1 MGYLKEKMQEKLSI
15 KKNIIK
21 YDTETIN
28 HDIQE
33 ILVKRF
39 EDPSELNMTIDDLHD
54 PFALKDMDKAVQRLL
69 EAKENDEKVMIFWD
83 YDVDGVTSTSILM
96 HFFKKIGL
104 KASYRL
110 PHRVNDGYGLKDYFV
125 DECKEL
131 WVSLIITVDCGTRD
145 VDVIKHA
152 KKLWVDII
160 VTDHH
165 AVPDVIPEEA
175 VAIVNPKRP
184 DCEYPFKG
192 LAGAWVAFKVMCA
205 VASEIFDF
213 EEYQAYVQDSIDIC
227 AIWTVAD
234 CMTLTG
240 ENRLIV
246 VEGLKQL
253 RNSRSKWIRA
263 LIEDKINTD
272 LDADVFGFVIWP
284 RLNAA
289 WRMDSPYKA
298 VNLILNNGETLA
310 KTLHEIE
317 MLNEQRKFQTKMFV
331 EEALQK
337 VNPKDNLMFYYSAAI
352 EHWII
357 GIVAGRLTEQFYR
370 PSIVLKDEWDKL
382 VASCRAPEYFS
393 MIDILEKYKDYFI
406 AFGWHKQAAGF
417 SIKREKF
424 GEFKT
429 KILAELNAIN
439 FREHRK
445 ELIVDK
451 VVQLNELWFGFLYKM
466 NKFKPYGIGNTK
478 PMLMVE
484 DLQFTSVEILGKNSR
499 DHIHFKTPHGY
510 KIYGFWF
517 GQYLEEIK
525 KANKI
530 DVIFD
535 ISEDVWMGKKNLL
548 LKVVDIIIY

>member
-1 MGYLKEKMQEKLSI
+1 MVNENTMQEKISI

-21 YDTETIN
+21 FDSETMN
-28 HDIQE
+28 HDIE
-33 ILVKRF
+33 SILIQRF
-39 EDPSELNMTIDDLHD
+39 EDPAELEMTIDDLHD
-54 PFALKDMDKAVQRLL
+54 PFALKDMWKAVERLL
-69 EAKENDEKVMIFWD
+69 QAKENDEKVMIFGD

-96 HFFKKIGL
+96 HFFKKIWL

-125 DECKEL
+125 DECAEL
-131 WVSLIITVDCGTRD
+131 WVTLIVTVDCWTRD
-145 VDVIKHA
+145 IEVIQHA
-152 KKLWVDII
+152 KKLWIDVI

-165 AVPDVIPEEA
+165 AVPEVIPEEA
-175 VAIVNPKRP
+175 VAIINPKRP

-213 EEYQAYVQDSIDIC
+213 EEYEEYVRDSIDIC
-227 AIWTVAD
+227 AIGTVAD
-234 CMTLTG
+234 CMTLTW

-246 VEGLKQL
+246 VEWLKQL
-253 RNSRSKWIRA
+253 RNSRSRWIRS

-272 LDADVFGFVIWP
+272 LDADVFGFVIGP

-289 WRMDSPYKA
+289 WRMDTPYKA

-317 MLNEQRKFQTKMFV
+317 MLNDQRKFQTKQFV

-337 VNPKDNLMFYYSAAI
+337 VNPKDNLLFYYSPAI
-352 EHWII
+352 EHGII

-393 MIDILEKYKDYFI
+393 IIDILEKYKDYFI
-406 AFGWHKQAAGF
+406 AFGGHKQAAGF
-417 SIKREKF
+417 SIAREKF

-429 KILAELNAIN
+429 KVLAELNAID
-439 FREHRK
+439 FRQHKK
-445 ELIVDK
+445 ELQVDK
-451 VVQLNELWFGFLYKM
+451 VVNLNELGFGFLYKM
-466 NKFKPYGIGNTK
+466 NKFKPYGIGNKK
-478 PMLMVE
+478 PLLMVE
-484 DLQFTSVEILGKNSR
+484 DLDFESVSILWKNSR
-499 DHIHFKTPHGY
+499 DHIQFKTAHGY
-510 KIYGFWF
+510 KIYGFGF
-517 GQYLEEIK
+517 GQYLEDIK

-530 DVIFD
+530 DIIFD
-535 ISEDVWMGKKNLL
+535 ISEDNWMWKKNLL
-548 LKVVDIIIY
+548 LKLEDIVIH

>member
-1 MGYLKEKMQEKLSI
+1 MKQKVSI
-15 KKNIIK
+15 KKNIIS
-21 YDTETIN
+21 YDEASDNQNIE
-28 HDIQE
+28 E
-33 ILVKRF
+33 ILMKRF
-39 EDPSELNMTIDDLHD
+39 DDPLELERTIDDLHD
-54 PFALKDMDKAVQRLL
+54 PFGLKDMDKAVERILQ
-69 EAKENDEKVMIFWD
+69 AKQNDEKVMIFWD

-96 HFFKKIGL
+96 HFFKKIGI

-110 PHRVNDGYGLKDYFV
+110 PHRVNDWYGLKDYFV

-145 VDVIKHA
+145 IEVIKHA

-165 AVPDVIPEEA
+165 AVPDEIPEEA

-184 DCEYPFKG
+184 DCDYPFKG
-192 LAGAWVAFKVMCA
+192 LAGAGVAFKVMCA
-205 VASEIFDF
+205 VASEVLDF
-213 EEYQAYVQDSIDIC
+213 EEYEEYIRESIDIC
-227 AIWTVAD
+227 AIGTVAD

-246 VEGLKQL
+246 IEWLKQI
-253 RNSRSKWIRA
+253 RNSRSRGIRR

-289 WRMDSPYKA
+289 GRMDSPYKA
-298 VNLILNNGETLA
+298 VNLILNNGETLE

-317 MLNEQRKFQTKMFV
+317 NLNEQRKFQTKMFV

-337 VNPKDNLMFYYSAAI
+337 VNPKDNLLFYYSPAI
-352 EHWII
+352 EHGII

-393 MIDILEKYKDYFI
+393 MIEVLEKYKDYFI
-406 AFGWHKQAAGF
+406 AFWGHKQAAGF

-424 GEFKT
+424 WEFKT
-429 KILAELNAIN
+429 KLLAELNAID
-439 FREHRK
+439 FRAHKK
-445 ELIVDK
+445 EIKVDK
-451 VVQLNELWFGFLYKM
+451 LVGLNELGFGFLYKI

-478 PMLMVE
+478 PVFMVE

-517 GQYLEEIK
+517 GQYLEDIK
-525 KANKI
+525 KAEKI
-530 DVIFD
+530 DLIFD
-535 ISEDVWMGKKNLL
+535 MSEDVWMWKKNLM
-548 LKVVDIIIY
+548 LKVVDIVIS

>member
-1 MGYLKEKMQEKLSI
+1 MKEKLSI

-21 YDTETIN
+21 YNLETLN
-28 HDIQE
+28 HDIE
-33 ILVKRF
+33 SILLERF
-39 EDPSELNMTIDDLHD
+39 EDPAELEMTIDDLHD
-54 PFALKDMDKAVQRLL
+54 PFALKDMDKAVARLL
-69 EAKENDEKVMIFWD
+69 QAKESDEKVMIFGD

-131 WVSLIITVDCGTRD
+131 GVTLIITVDCWTRD
-145 VDVIKHA
+145 IEVIKHA
-152 KKLWVDII
+152 KELGIDII

-165 AVPDVIPEEA
+165 AVPEVIPEEA

-184 DCEYPFKG
+184 DCDYPFKW

-213 EEYQAYVQDSIDIC
+213 EEYEEYVRDSIDIC
-227 AIWTVAD
+227 AIGTVAD
-234 CMTLTG
+234 CMTLTW

-246 VEGLKQL
+246 VEWLKQL
-253 RNSRSKWIRA
+253 RNSRSKWIRS

-298 VNLILNNGETLA
+298 VNLILNNWETLA

-317 MLNEQRKFQTKMFV
+317 MLNEQRKFQTKQFV

-337 VNPKDNLMFYYSAAI
+337 VNPKDNLLFYYSPAI
-352 EHWII
+352 EHGII
-357 GIVAGRLTEQFYR
+357 WIVAWRLTEQFYR

-393 MIDILEKYKDYFI
+393 IIDVLEKYKDYFL
-406 AFGWHKQAAGF
+406 AFGWHKQAAWF
-417 SIKREKF
+417 SISRDKF

-429 KILAELNAIN
+429 KVLAELNAIN

-445 ELIVDK
+445 ELVVDK
-451 VVQLNELWFGFLYKM
+451 VVNLNELGFGFLYKM

-478 PMLMVE
+478 PLLMIE
-484 DLQFTSVEILGKNSR
+484 DLDYESVWILGKNSR
-499 DHIHFKTPHGY
+499 DHLQFKTPHGY

-517 GQYLEEIK
+517 GQYLDEIK
-525 KANKI
+525 KSDKI
-530 DVIFD
+530 DLIFD

>member
-1 MGYLKEKMQEKLSI
+1 MKQKISI
-15 KKNIIK
+15 KKNIIS
-21 YDTETIN
+21 YDETSDNQNIE
-28 HDIQE
+28 E
-33 ILVKRF
+33 ILMKRF
-39 EDPSELNMTIDDLHD
+39 DDPLELERTIDDLHD
-54 PFALKDMDKAVQRLL
+54 PFGLKDMDKAVERILQ
-69 EAKENDEKVMIFWD
+69 AKQNDEKVMIFWD

-96 HFFKKIGL
+96 HFLKKIGI

-110 PHRVNDGYGLKDYFV
+110 PHRVNDWYGLKDYFV

-131 WVSLIITVDCGTRD
+131 GVSLIITVDCGTRD
-145 VDVIKHA
+145 IDVIKHA

-165 AVPDVIPEEA
+165 AVPDEIPEEA

-184 DCEYPFKG
+184 DCDYPFKG
-192 LAGAWVAFKVMCA
+192 LAGAGVAFKVMCA
-205 VASEIFDF
+205 VASEVLDF
-213 EEYQAYVQDSIDIC
+213 EEYEEYIRESIDIC
-227 AIWTVAD
+227 AIGTVAD

-246 VEGLKQL
+246 IEWLKQI
-253 RNSRSKWIRA
+253 RNSRSRGIRR

-289 WRMDSPYKA
+289 GRMDSPYKA
-298 VNLILNNGETLA
+298 VNLILNNGETLE

-317 MLNEQRKFQTKMFV
+317 NLNEQRKFQTKMFV

-337 VNPKDNLMFYYSAAI
+337 VNPKDNLLFYYSPAI
-352 EHWII
+352 EHGII

-393 MIDILEKYKDYFI
+393 MIEVLEKYKDYFI
-406 AFGWHKQAAGF
+406 AFWGHKQAAGF

-424 GEFKT
+424 WEFKT
-429 KILAELNAIN
+429 KLLAELNAID
-439 FREHRK
+439 FRAHKK
-445 ELIVDK
+445 EIKVDK
-451 VVQLNELWFGFLYKM
+451 LVGLNELGFGFLYKI

-478 PMLMVE
+478 PVFMVE

-525 KANKI
+525 KAEKI
-530 DVIFD
+530 DLIFD
-535 ISEDVWMGKKNLL
+535 MSEDVWMWKKNLM
-548 LKVVDIIIY
+548 LKVVDIVIY

>member
-1 MGYLKEKMQEKLSI
+1 MKQKISI
-15 KKNIIK
+15 KKNIIS
-21 YDTETIN
+21 YDETSDNQNIE
-28 HDIQE
+28 E
-33 ILVKRF
+33 ILMKRF
-39 EDPSELNMTIDDLHD
+39 DDPLELERTIDDLHD
-54 PFALKDMDKAVQRLL
+54 PFGLKDMDKAVERILQ
-69 EAKENDEKVMIFWD
+69 AKQNDEKVMIFWD

-96 HFFKKIGL
+96 HFFKKIGI

-110 PHRVNDGYGLKDYFV
+110 PHRVNDWYGLKDYFV

-131 WVSLIITVDCGTRD
+131 GVSLIITVDCGTRD
-145 VDVIKHA
+145 IDVIKHA

-165 AVPDVIPEEA
+165 AVPDEIPEEA

-184 DCEYPFKG
+184 DCDYPFKG
-192 LAGAWVAFKVMCA
+192 LAGAGVAFKVMCA
-205 VASEIFDF
+205 VASEVLDF
-213 EEYQAYVQDSIDIC
+213 EEYEEYIRESIDIC
-227 AIWTVAD
+227 AIGTVAD

-246 VEGLKQL
+246 IEWLKQI
-253 RNSRSKWIRA
+253 RNSRSRGIRR

-272 LDADVFGFVIWP
+272 LDADVFGFVIGP

-289 WRMDSPYKA
+289 GRMDSPYKA
-298 VNLILNNGETLA
+298 VNLILNNGETLE

-317 MLNEQRKFQTKMFV
+317 NLNEQRKFQTKMFV

-337 VNPKDNLMFYYSAAI
+337 VNPKDNLLFYYSAAI
-352 EHWII
+352 EHGII

-393 MIDILEKYKDYFI
+393 MIEVLEKYKDYFI
-406 AFGWHKQAAGF
+406 AFWGHKQAAGF
-417 SIKREKF
+417 SIAREKF
-424 GEFKT
+424 WEFKT

-439 FREHRK
+439 FREHKK
-445 ELIVDK
+445 EIKVDK
-451 VVQLNELWFGFLYKM
+451 LVALNELGFGFLYKI

-478 PMLMVE
+478 PVFMVE

-525 KANKI
+525 KAEKI
-530 DVIFD
+530 DLIFD
-535 ISEDVWMGKKNLL
+535 MSEDVWMWKKNLM
-548 LKVVDIIIY
+548 LKVVDIVIY